1 MDEYYDKIAKGYN
14 ELHAEE
20 QKKKLAII
28 KKYIQPEKSDLL
40 LDVGC
45 GTGVSSDWDCK
56 VIGIDPSVELIK
68 QNPRN
73 KAAAKGEFLPF
84 KDDSFDYVVSLTA
97 IQNFSDIEKGVKE
110 IKRVARGRIAIT
122 TLKKIKKIGQIKE
135 AIKNNFNIIEEIEEE
150 KDIIFILE

>member
-45 GTGVSSDWDCK
+45 GTGVSSDWD
-56 VIGIDPSVELIK
+56 
-68 QNPRN
+68 
-73 KAAAKGEFLPF
+73 
-84 KDDSFDYVVSLTA
+84 
-97 IQNFSDIEKGVKE
+97 
-110 IKRVARGRIAIT
+110 
-122 TLKKIKKIGQIKE
+122 
-135 AIKNNFNIIEEIEEE
+135 
-150 KDIIFILE
+150 